1 MIFALAL
8 VVLGALVGLLT
19 VALSVA
25 VDGGASLFAER
36 PQLVWL
42 LPVAGLCSY
51 GAYRAV
57 GLDFSWSTARVM
69 EAVRDGR
76 SVPPLLAPAII
87 VGTALTVLCGGSVGK
102 EAAALQMGAA
112 ASGLLRDRVS
122 ARFRT
127 VLAPA
132 AMGAALGAMLDA
144 PLAGV
149 VFSFEALRRRP
160 DSLAAL
166 VAPAVTSFASWGVSQ
181 AMGVRFLPDSLSV
194 PDPWGAFFSGNSLAV
209 GQTAGALLLFV
220 AVGAAAGLAALAF
233 CRALE
238 KLRGGLARLGAPVFA
253 LAVGGVATAL
263 VVGYADLFHYEDV
276 RSYCGMGLLQ
286 IEAALAGEAL
296 PWWAFIVKAALTLL
310 TLAGGFK
317 GGEIMPVLAVGAC
330 LGAAVFSAA
339 SLLLPASILGV
350 VGASR
355 SLGALVGMVAFFSA
369 CTNCPLTA
377 LVFAGELF
385 GFASLPA
392 TIVAMV
398 PAYLVA
404 RRVSL
409 YPTSLERMR
418 GRCHFDPVM
427 ARHRRPFRGRTGI
440 CAGERGCGQK
450 LGPRRVRE
458 GGVGRYEKTSAPPSE
473 NARLELWAVGF
484 QGAGVFES
492 AS

>member
-51 GAYRAV
+51 GAYRAI

-69 EAVRDGR
+69 KAVRDGR
-76 SVPPLLAPAII
+76 PVPPLLAPAII
-87 VGTALTVLCGGSVGK
+87 AGTALTVLCGGSVGK

-112 ASGLLRDRVS
+112 ASGLLSRS
-122 ARFRT
+122 APERFRAM
-127 VLAPA
+127 LAPS

-166 VAPAVTSFASWGVSQ
+166 AAPAVTSFASWGVSQ

-194 PDPWGAFFSGNSLAV
+194 PDPWGALFSGNSLAV

-220 AVGAAAGLAALAF
+220 AVGVVAGLAALAF

-263 VVGYADLFHYEDV
+263 VVGYADLFHYEEM
-276 RSYCGMGLLQ
+276 RSYCGTGLSQ
-286 IEAALAGEAL
+286 IEAALAGEVL
-296 PWWAFIVKAALTLL
+296 PWWAFVVKAALTLL
-310 TLAGGFK
+310 TFAGGFK
-317 GGEIMPVLAVGAC
+317 GGEIMPVLAIGAC

-339 SLLLPASILGV
+339 SLLLPASILGA

-355 SLGALVGMVAFFSA
+355 SLGALVGMVAFFAA

-377 LVFAGELF
+377 VVFAGELF

-409 YPTSLERMR
+409 YPTSLERVR

-427 ARHRRPFRGRTGI
+427 AGHD
-440 CAGERGCGQK
+440 
-450 LGPRRVRE
+450 
-458 GGVGRYEKTSAPPSE
+458 
-473 NARLELWAVGF
+473 
-484 QGAGVFES
+484 

>member
-1 MIFALAL
+1 MSAAKRQSARAAVIFALAL

-51 GAYRAV
+51 GAYRAI

-69 EAVRDGR
+69 KAVRDGR
-76 SVPPLLAPAII
+76 PVPPLLAPAII
-87 VGTALTVLCGGSVGK
+87 AGTALTVLCGGSVGK

-112 ASGLLRDRVS
+112 ASGLLSRS
-122 ARFRT
+122 APERFRAM
-127 VLAPA
+127 LAPS

-166 VAPAVTSFASWGVSQ
+166 AAPAVTSFASWGVSQ

-194 PDPWGAFFSGNSLAV
+194 PDPWGALFSGNSLAV

-220 AVGAAAGLAALAF
+220 AVGVVAGLAALAF

-263 VVGYADLFHYEDV
+263 VVGYADLFHYEEM
-276 RSYCGMGLLQ
+276 RSYCGTGLSQ
-286 IEAALAGEAL
+286 IEAALAGEVL
-296 PWWAFIVKAALTLL
+296 PWWAFVVKAALTLL
-310 TLAGGFK
+310 TFAGGFK
-317 GGEIMPVLAVGAC
+317 GGEIMPVLAIGAC

-339 SLLLPASILGV
+339 SLLLPASILGA

-355 SLGALVGMVAFFSA
+355 SLGALVGMVAFFVA

-409 YPTSLERMR
+409 YPTSLERVR

-427 ARHRRPFRGRTGI
+427 ARRD
-440 CAGERGCGQK
+440 
-450 LGPRRVRE
+450 
-458 GGVGRYEKTSAPPSE
+458 
-473 NARLELWAVGF
+473 
-484 QGAGVFES
+484 

>member
-51 GAYRAV
+51 GAYRAI
-57 GLDFSWSTARVM
+57 GLDFSWSTTRVM
-69 EAVRDGR
+69 KAVRDGR
-76 SVPPLLAPAII
+76 PVPPLLAPAII
-87 VGTALTVLCGGSVGK
+87 AGTALTVLCGGSVGK

-112 ASGLLRDRVS
+112 ASGLLSRS
-122 ARFRT
+122 APERFRAM
-127 VLAPA
+127 LAPS

-160 DSLAAL
+160 DSFASLA
-166 VAPAVTSFASWGVSQ
+166 VPTVTSLVSWGVVR

-194 PDPWGAFFSGNSLAV
+194 PDPWGALFSGNSLAV

-220 AVGAAAGLAALAF
+220 AVGVVAGLAALAF

-263 VVGYADLFHYEDV
+263 VVGYADLFHYEEM
-276 RSYCGMGLLQ
+276 RSYCGTGLSQ
-286 IEAALAGEAL
+286 IEAALAGEVL
-296 PWWAFIVKAALTLL
+296 PWWAFVVKAALTLL
-310 TLAGGFK
+310 TFAGGFR
-317 GGEIMPVLAVGAC
+317 GGEIMPVLAIGAC

-339 SLLLPASILGV
+339 SLLLPASILGA

-355 SLGALVGMVAFFSA
+355 SLGALVGMVAFFAA

-409 YPTSLERMR
+409 YPTSLERVR
-418 GRCHFDPVM
+418 GKCHFDPVM
-427 ARHRRPFRGRTGI
+427 ARRD
-440 CAGERGCGQK
+440 
-450 LGPRRVRE
+450 
-458 GGVGRYEKTSAPPSE
+458 
-473 NARLELWAVGF
+473 
-484 QGAGVFES
+484 

>member
-1 MIFALAL
+1 MSAAKRQSARAAVIFALAL

-51 GAYRAV
+51 GAYRAI

-69 EAVRDGR
+69 KAVRDGR
-76 SVPPLLAPAII
+76 PVPPLLAPAII
-87 VGTALTVLCGGSVGK
+87 AGTALTVLCGGSVGK

-112 ASGLLRDRVS
+112 ASGLLSRS
-122 ARFRT
+122 APERFRAM
-127 VLAPA
+127 LAPA

-220 AVGAAAGLAALAF
+220 AVGAAEGQAALAF

-350 VGASR
+350 VGVSR

-427 ARHRRPFRGRTGI
+427 AGHD
-440 CAGERGCGQK
+440 
-450 LGPRRVRE
+450 
-458 GGVGRYEKTSAPPSE
+458 
-473 NARLELWAVGF
+473 
-484 QGAGVFES
+484 

>member
-1 MIFALAL
+1 MSAAKRQSARAAVIFALAL

-51 GAYRAV
+51 GAYRAI

-69 EAVRDGR
+69 KAVRDGR
-76 SVPPLLAPAII
+76 PVPPLLAPAII
-87 VGTALTVLCGGSVGK
+87 AGTALTVLCGGSVGK

-112 ASGLLRDRVS
+112 ASGLLSRS
-122 ARFRT
+122 APERFRAM
-127 VLAPA
+127 LAPA

-160 DSLAAL
+160 GSLASLA
-166 VAPAVTSFASWGVSQ
+166 APAVTSLVSWSVVR
-181 AMGVRFLPDSLSV
+181 AMGVRFLPGSVAAPAVLDVVLAGDSFMGDRV
-194 PDPWGAFFSGNSLAV
+194 V
-209 GQTAGALLLFV
+209 GALLLLA
-220 AVGAAAGLAALAF
+220 AVGAAAGLLALAF
-233 CRALE
+233 CGALG

-276 RSYCGMGLLQ
+276 RSYCGTGLLQ

-317 GGEIMPVLAVGAC
+317 GGEIMPVLAIGTC

-339 SLLLPASILGV
+339 SSLLPASILGA

-355 SLGALVGMVAFFSA
+355 SLGALVGMVAFFAA

-377 LVFAGELF
+377 LVFAGELL

-392 TIVAMV
+392 TIVAIV
-398 PAYLVA
+398 PAYLIA

-409 YPTSLERMR
+409 YPTSLQRAR
-418 GRCHFDPVM
+418 GKCQFDPVM
-427 ARHRRPFRGRTGI
+427 ARRD
-440 CAGERGCGQK
+440 
-450 LGPRRVRE
+450 
-458 GGVGRYEKTSAPPSE
+458 
-473 NARLELWAVGF
+473 
-484 QGAGVFES
+484 

>member
-1 MIFALAL
+1 MSAAKRQSARAAVIFALAL

-51 GAYRAV
+51 GAYRAI

-69 EAVRDGR
+69 KAVRDGR
-76 SVPPLLAPAII
+76 PVPPLLAPAII
-87 VGTALTVLCGGSVGK
+87 AGTALTVLCGGSVGK

-112 ASGLLRDRVS
+112 ASGLLSRS
-122 ARFRT
+122 APERFRAM
-127 VLAPA
+127 LAPS

-166 VAPAVTSFASWGVSQ
+166 AAPAVTSFASWGVSQ

-194 PDPWGAFFSGNSLAV
+194 PDPWGALFSGNSLAV

-220 AVGAAAGLAALAF
+220 AVGVVAGLAALAF

-263 VVGYADLFHYEDV
+263 VVGYADLFHYEEM
-276 RSYCGMGLLQ
+276 RSYCGTGLSQ
-286 IEAALAGEAL
+286 IEAALAGEVL
-296 PWWAFIVKAALTLL
+296 PWWAFVVKAALTLL
-310 TLAGGFK
+310 TFAGGFR
-317 GGEIMPVLAVGAC
+317 GGEIMPVLAIGAC

-339 SLLLPASILGV
+339 SLLLPASILGA

-355 SLGALVGMVAFFSA
+355 SLGALVGMVAFFAA

-409 YPTSLERMR
+409 YPTSLERVR
-418 GRCHFDPVM
+418 GKCHFDPVM
-427 ARHRRPFRGRTGI
+427 ARRD
-440 CAGERGCGQK
+440 
-450 LGPRRVRE
+450 
-458 GGVGRYEKTSAPPSE
+458 
-473 NARLELWAVGF
+473 
-484 QGAGVFES
+484 

>member
-1 MIFALAL
+1 M
-8 VVLGALVGLLT
+8 
-19 VALSVA
+19 
-25 VDGGASLFAER
+25 
-36 PQLVWL
+36 
-42 LPVAGLCSY
+42 
-51 GAYRAV
+51 
-57 GLDFSWSTARVM
+57 
-69 EAVRDGR
+69 
-76 SVPPLLAPAII
+76 
-87 VGTALTVLCGGSVGK
+87 GK

-160 DSLAAL
+160 GSLASLA
-166 VAPAVTSFASWGVSQ
+166 APAVTSLVSWSVVR
-181 AMGVRFLPDSLSV
+181 AMGVRFLPGSVAAPAVLDVVLAGDSFMGDRV
-194 PDPWGAFFSGNSLAV
+194 V
-209 GQTAGALLLFV
+209 GALLLLA
-220 AVGAAAGLAALAF
+220 AVGAAAGLLALAF
-233 CRALE
+233 CGALG

-276 RSYCGMGLLQ
+276 RSYCGTGLLQ

-317 GGEIMPVLAVGAC
+317 GGEIMPVLAIGTC

-339 SLLLPASILGV
+339 SSLLPASILGA

-355 SLGALVGMVAFFSA
+355 SLGALVGMVAFFAA

-377 LVFAGELF
+377 LVFAGELL

-392 TIVAMV
+392 TIVAIV
-398 PAYLVA
+398 PAYLIA

-409 YPTSLERMR
+409 YPTSLQRAR
-418 GRCHFDPVM
+418 GKCQFDPVM
-427 ARHRRPFRGRTGI
+427 ARRD
-440 CAGERGCGQK
+440 
-450 LGPRRVRE
+450 
-458 GGVGRYEKTSAPPSE
+458 
-473 NARLELWAVGF
+473 
-484 QGAGVFES
+484 

>member
-25 VDGGASLFAER
+25 VGGGASLFAER

-42 LPVAGLCSY
+42 LPVTGLCSY

-112 ASGLLRDRVS
+112 ASGLLRGRVS

-160 DSLAAL
+160 DSFASLA
-166 VAPAVTSFASWGVSQ
+166 APAVTSLVSWGVVR
-181 AMGVRFLPDSLSV
+181 AMGVRFLPGSVAAPAVLDVVFAGDSFMGDRV
-194 PDPWGAFFSGNSLAV
+194 
-209 GQTAGALLLFV
+209 AGALLLLA
-220 AVGAAAGLAALAF
+220 AVGAAAGLLTLAF
-233 CRALE
+233 CGALE
-238 KLRGGLARLGAPVFA
+238 KLRGSLARLGAPVFA

-276 RSYCGMGLLQ
+276 RSYCGTGLSQ

-317 GGEIMPVLAVGAC
+317 GGEIMPVLATGAC

-339 SLLLPASILGV
+339 SPLLPASILGA

-355 SLGALVGMVAFFSA
+355 SLGALVGMVAFFAA

-377 LVFAGELF
+377 LAFAGGAFRLRF
-385 GFASLPA
+385 L
-392 TIVAMV
+392 
-398 PAYLVA
+398 
-404 RRVSL
+404 
-409 YPTSLERMR
+409 
-418 GRCHFDPVM
+418 
-427 ARHRRPFRGRTGI
+427 ARHDCCNSSRLSDRPPGQSLSNLLAARARQMPVRPRFGVSRCQLRGALAGNASSTPLWHAPDYQSGVELAFARAKAKIRARALGCRLPGRRRFR
-440 CAGERGCGQK
+440 
-450 LGPRRVRE
+450 
-458 GGVGRYEKTSAPPSE
+458 
-473 NARLELWAVGF
+473 
-484 QGAGVFES
+484 
-492 AS
+492 

>member
-1 MIFALAL
+1 MSAAKRQSARAAVIFALAL

-51 GAYRAV
+51 GAYRAI

-69 EAVRDGR
+69 KAVRDGR
-76 SVPPLLAPAII
+76 PVPPLLAPAII
-87 VGTALTVLCGGSVGK
+87 AGTALTVLCGGSVGK

-112 ASGLLRDRVS
+112 ASGLLSRS
-122 ARFRT
+122 APERFRAM
-127 VLAPA
+127 LAPS

-166 VAPAVTSFASWGVSQ
+166 AAPAVTSFASWGVSQ

-194 PDPWGAFFSGNSLAV
+194 PDPWGALFSGNSLAV

-220 AVGAAAGLAALAF
+220 AVGVVAGLAALAF

-263 VVGYADLFHYEDV
+263 VVGYADLFHYEEM
-276 RSYCGMGLLQ
+276 RSYCGTGLSQ
-286 IEAALAGEAL
+286 IEAALAGEVL
-296 PWWAFIVKAALTLL
+296 PWWAFVVKAALTLL
-310 TLAGGFK
+310 TFAGGFK
-317 GGEIMPVLAVGAC
+317 GGEIMPVLAIGAC

-339 SLLLPASILGV
+339 SLLLPASILGA

-355 SLGALVGMVAFFSA
+355 SLGALVGMVAFFAA

-377 LVFAGELF
+377 VVFAGELF

-409 YPTSLERMR
+409 YPTSLERVR

-427 ARHRRPFRGRTGI
+427 AGHD
-440 CAGERGCGQK
+440 
-450 LGPRRVRE
+450 
-458 GGVGRYEKTSAPPSE
+458 
-473 NARLELWAVGF
+473 
-484 QGAGVFES
+484 

>member
-25 VDGGASLFAER
+25 VGGGAFLFAER

-112 ASGLLRDRVS
+112 ASGLLRGRVS

-160 DSLAAL
+160 DSFASLA
-166 VAPAVTSFASWGVSQ
+166 APAVTSLVSWGVVR
-181 AMGVRFLPDSLSV
+181 AMGVRFLPGSVAAPAVLDVVFAGDSFMGDRV
-194 PDPWGAFFSGNSLAV
+194 
-209 GQTAGALLLFV
+209 AGALLLLA
-220 AVGAAAGLAALAF
+220 AVGAAAGLLTLAF
-233 CRALE
+233 CGALE

-276 RSYCGMGLLQ
+276 RSYCGTGLSQ

-317 GGEIMPVLAVGAC
+317 GGEIMPTFTIGALLGASCTVMTGGEASWSAAVG
-330 LGAAVFSAA
+330 L
-339 SLLLPASILGV
+339 
-350 VGASR
+350 
-355 SLGALVGMVAFFSA
+355 VAFFAAMSR
-369 CTNCPLTA
+369 CPLA
-377 LVFAGELF
+377 AVLMGCELF
-385 GFASLPA
+385 GWAGAPLFVVAVAVSFPFGRDVGMYGQGAASVVYRVGHAAAARVRDPGRAAVVDSAVGVANRAIVEERARQTGRAPA
-392 TIVAMV
+392 APARGDRRAVAE
-398 PAYLVA
+398 ALA
-404 RRVSL
+404 RDVERAHQAMGEL
-409 YPTSLERMR
+409 EADLER
-418 GRCHFDPVM
+418 
-427 ARHRRPFRGRTGI
+427 RH
-440 CAGERGCGQK
+440 E
-450 LGPRRVRE
+450 
-458 GGVGRYEKTSAPPSE
+458 PP
-473 NARLELWAVGF
+473 A
-484 QGAGVFES
+484 
-492 AS
+492 

>member
-51 GAYRAV
+51 GAYRAI

-69 EAVRDGR
+69 KAVRDGR
-76 SVPPLLAPAII
+76 PVPPLLAPAII
-87 VGTALTVLCGGSVGK
+87 AGTALTVLCGGSVGK

-112 ASGLLRDRVS
+112 ASGLLSRS
-122 ARFRT
+122 APERFRAM
-127 VLAPA
+127 LAPS

-166 VAPAVTSFASWGVSQ
+166 AAPAVTSFASWGVSQ

-194 PDPWGAFFSGNSLAV
+194 PDPWSALFSGNSLAV

-220 AVGAAAGLAALAF
+220 AVGVVAGLAALAF

-263 VVGYADLFHYEDV
+263 VVGYADLFHYEEM
-276 RSYCGMGLLQ
+276 RSYCGTGLSQ
-286 IEAALAGEAL
+286 IEAALAGEVL
-296 PWWAFIVKAALTLL
+296 PWWAFVVKAALTLL
-310 TLAGGFK
+310 TFAGGFK
-317 GGEIMPVLAVGAC
+317 GGEIMPVLAIGAC

-339 SLLLPASILGV
+339 SLLLPASILGA

-355 SLGALVGMVAFFSA
+355 SLGALVGMVAFFAA

-409 YPTSLERMR
+409 YPTSLERVR
-418 GRCHFDPVM
+418 GECHFDPVM
-427 ARHRRPFRGRTGI
+427 ARRD
-440 CAGERGCGQK
+440 
-450 LGPRRVRE
+450 
-458 GGVGRYEKTSAPPSE
+458 
-473 NARLELWAVGF
+473 
-484 QGAGVFES
+484 

>member
-112 ASGLLRDRVS
+112 ASGLLSRS
-122 ARFRT
+122 APERFRAM
-127 VLAPA
+127 LAPS

-166 VAPAVTSFASWGVSQ
+166 AAPAVTSFASWGVSQ

-427 ARHRRPFRGRTGI
+427 AGHD
-440 CAGERGCGQK
+440 
-450 LGPRRVRE
+450 
-458 GGVGRYEKTSAPPSE
+458 
-473 NARLELWAVGF
+473 
-484 QGAGVFES
+484 

>member
-25 VDGGASLFAER
+25 VDEGASLFAER

-76 SVPPLLAPAII
+76 SVPPLLVPAII

-112 ASGLLRDRVS
+112 ASGLLSRS
-122 ARFRT
+122 APERFRAM
-127 VLAPA
+127 LAPS

-166 VAPAVTSFASWGVSQ
+166 AAPAVTSFASWGVSQ

-194 PDPWGAFFSGNSLAV
+194 PDPWGALFSGNSLAV

-220 AVGAAAGLAALAF
+220 AVGVVAGLAALAF

-263 VVGYADLFHYEDV
+263 VVGYADLFHYEEM
-276 RSYCGMGLLQ
+276 RSYCGTGLSQ
-286 IEAALAGEAL
+286 IEAALAGEVL
-296 PWWAFIVKAALTLL
+296 PWWAFVVKAALTLL
-310 TLAGGFK
+310 TFAGGFK
-317 GGEIMPVLAVGAC
+317 GGEIMPVLAIGAC

-339 SLLLPASILGV
+339 SLLLPASILGA

-355 SLGALVGMVAFFSA
+355 SLGALVGMVAFFAA

-409 YPTSLERMR
+409 YPTSLERVR

-427 ARHRRPFRGRTGI
+427 ARRD
-440 CAGERGCGQK
+440 
-450 LGPRRVRE
+450 
-458 GGVGRYEKTSAPPSE
+458 
-473 NARLELWAVGF
+473 
-484 QGAGVFES
+484 

>member
-1 MIFALAL
+1 MSAAKRQSARAAVIFALAL

-51 GAYRAV
+51 GVYRAI

-69 EAVRDGR
+69 KAVRDGR
-76 SVPPLLAPAII
+76 PVPPLLAPAII
-87 VGTALTVLCGGSVGK
+87 AGTALTVLCGGSVGK

-112 ASGLLRDRVS
+112 ASGLLSRS
-122 ARFRT
+122 APERFRAM
-127 VLAPA
+127 LAPS

-166 VAPAVTSFASWGVSQ
+166 AAPAVTSFASWGVSQ

-194 PDPWGAFFSGNSLAV
+194 PDPWGALFSGNSLAV

-220 AVGAAAGLAALAF
+220 AVGVVAGLAALAF

-263 VVGYADLFHYEDV
+263 VVGYADLFHYEEM
-276 RSYCGMGLLQ
+276 RSYCGTGLSQ
-286 IEAALAGEAL
+286 IEAALAGEVL
-296 PWWAFIVKAALTLL
+296 PWWAFVVKAALTLL
-310 TLAGGFK
+310 TFAGGFK
-317 GGEIMPVLAVGAC
+317 GGEIMPVLAIGAC
-330 LGAAVFSAA
+330 LGVAVFSAA
-339 SLLLPASILGV
+339 SLLLPASILGA

-355 SLGALVGMVAFFSA
+355 SLGVLVGMVAFFAA

-404 RRVSL
+404 RQVSL
-409 YPTSLERMR
+409 YPTSLERVR

-427 ARHRRPFRGRTGI
+427 AGHD
-440 CAGERGCGQK
+440 
-450 LGPRRVRE
+450 
-458 GGVGRYEKTSAPPSE
+458 
-473 NARLELWAVGF
+473 
-484 QGAGVFES
+484 

>member
-1 MIFALAL
+1 MSAAKRQSARAAVIFALAL

-51 GAYRAV
+51 GAYRAI

-69 EAVRDGR
+69 KAVRDGR
-76 SVPPLLAPAII
+76 PVPPLLAPAII
-87 VGTALTVLCGGSVGK
+87 AGTALTVLCGGSVGK

-112 ASGLLRDRVS
+112 ASGLLSRS
-122 ARFRT
+122 APERFRAM
-127 VLAPA
+127 LAPS

-166 VAPAVTSFASWGVSQ
+166 AAPAVTSFASWGVSQ

-194 PDPWGAFFSGNSLAV
+194 PDPWGALFSGNSLAV

-220 AVGAAAGLAALAF
+220 AVGVVAGLAALAF

-263 VVGYADLFHYEDV
+263 VVGYADLFHYEEM
-276 RSYCGMGLLQ
+276 RSYCGTGLSQ
-286 IEAALAGEAL
+286 IEAALAGEVL
-296 PWWAFIVKAALTLL
+296 PWWAFVVKAALTLL
-310 TLAGGFK
+310 TFAGGFK
-317 GGEIMPVLAVGAC
+317 GGEIMPVLAIGAC

-339 SLLLPASILGV
+339 SLLLPASILGA

-355 SLGALVGMVAFFSA
+355 SLGALVGMVAFFAA

-409 YPTSLERMR
+409 YPTSLERVR

-427 ARHRRPFRGRTGI
+427 AGHD
-440 CAGERGCGQK
+440 
-450 LGPRRVRE
+450 
-458 GGVGRYEKTSAPPSE
+458 
-473 NARLELWAVGF
+473 
-484 QGAGVFES
+484 

>member
-1 MIFALAL
+1 MSAAKRQSARAGVIFALAL

-57 GLDFSWSTARVM
+57 GLDFFWSTARVM

-160 DSLAAL
+160 GSLASLA
-166 VAPAVTSFASWGVSQ
+166 APAVTSLVSWSVVR
-181 AMGVRFLPDSLSV
+181 AMGVRFLPGSVAAPAVLDVVLAGDSFMGDRV
-194 PDPWGAFFSGNSLAV
+194 V
-209 GQTAGALLLFV
+209 GALLLLA
-220 AVGAAAGLAALAF
+220 AVGAAAGLLALAF
-233 CRALE
+233 CGALG

-276 RSYCGMGLLQ
+276 RSYCGTGLLQ

-317 GGEIMPVLAVGAC
+317 GGEIMPVLAIGTC

-339 SLLLPASILGV
+339 SSLLPASILGA

-355 SLGALVGMVAFFSA
+355 SLGARHDCRDSSRLSDRPPGQSLSDLLAACARQMPVRPRYGPARCQLRGEMVRK
-369 CTNCPLTA
+369 CQ
-377 LVFAGELF
+377 
-385 GFASLPA
+385 
-392 TIVAMV
+392 
-398 PAYLVA
+398 
-404 RRVSL
+404 
-409 YPTSLERMR
+409 
-418 GRCHFDPVM
+418 FDPVM
-427 ARHRRPFRGRTGI
+427 ARRKRPFLGRTGI
-440 CAGERGCGQK
+440 CTGK
-450 LGPRRVRE
+450 
-458 GGVGRYEKTSAPPSE
+458 SE
-473 NARLELWAVGF
+473 NARPSFGL
-484 QGAGVFES
+484 S
-492 AS
+492 ASRAQAFSGARSRPPGRGGSRSPRW

>member
-1 MIFALAL
+1 M
-8 VVLGALVGLLT
+8 
-19 VALSVA
+19 
-25 VDGGASLFAER
+25 GGASLFAER

-51 GAYRAV
+51 GAYRAI

-69 EAVRDGR
+69 KAVRDGR
-76 SVPPLLAPAII
+76 PVPPLLAPAII
-87 VGTALTVLCGGSVGK
+87 AGTALTVLCGGSVGK

-112 ASGLLRDRVS
+112 ASGLLSRS
-122 ARFRT
+122 APERFRAM
-127 VLAPA
+127 LAPS

-166 VAPAVTSFASWGVSQ
+166 AAPAVTSFASWGVSQ

-194 PDPWGAFFSGNSLAV
+194 PDPWGALFSGNSLAV

-220 AVGAAAGLAALAF
+220 AVGVVAGLAALAF

-263 VVGYADLFHYEDV
+263 VVGYADLFHYEEM
-276 RSYCGMGLLQ
+276 RSYCGTGLSQ
-286 IEAALAGEAL
+286 IEAALAGEVL
-296 PWWAFIVKAALTLL
+296 PWWAFVVKAALTLL
-310 TLAGGFK
+310 TFAGGFK
-317 GGEIMPVLAVGAC
+317 GGEIMPVLAIGAC

-339 SLLLPASILGV
+339 SLLLPASILGA

-355 SLGALVGMVAFFSA
+355 SLGALVGMVAFFAA

-377 LVFAGELF
+377 VVFAGELF

-409 YPTSLERMR
+409 YPTSLERVR

-427 ARHRRPFRGRTGI
+427 AGHD
-440 CAGERGCGQK
+440 
-450 LGPRRVRE
+450 
-458 GGVGRYEKTSAPPSE
+458 
-473 NARLELWAVGF
+473 
-484 QGAGVFES
+484 

>member
-160 DSLAAL
+160 GSLASLAA
-166 VAPAVTSFASWGVSQ
+166 PAVLDVVLAGDSF
-181 AMGVRFLPDSLSV
+181 MGDRVV
-194 PDPWGAFFSGNSLAV
+194 
-209 GQTAGALLLFV
+209 GALLLLA
-220 AVGAAAGLAALAF
+220 AVGAAAGLLALAF
-233 CRALE
+233 CGALG

-276 RSYCGMGLLQ
+276 RSYCGTGLLQ

-317 GGEIMPVLAVGAC
+317 GGEIMPVLAIGTC

-339 SLLLPASILGV
+339 SSLLPASILGA

-355 SLGALVGMVAFFSA
+355 SLGALVGMVAFFAA

-377 LVFAGELF
+377 LVFAGELL

-392 TIVAMV
+392 TIVAIV
-398 PAYLVA
+398 PAYLIA

-409 YPTSLERMR
+409 YPTSLQRAR
-418 GRCHFDPVM
+418 GKCQFDPVM
-427 ARHRRPFRGRTGI
+427 ARRD
-440 CAGERGCGQK
+440 
-450 LGPRRVRE
+450 
-458 GGVGRYEKTSAPPSE
+458 
-473 NARLELWAVGF
+473 
-484 QGAGVFES
+484 

>member
-1 MIFALAL
+1 MSAAKRQSARAAVIFALAL

-51 GAYRAV
+51 GAYRAI

-69 EAVRDGR
+69 KAVRDGR
-76 SVPPLLAPAII
+76 PVPPLLAPAII
-87 VGTALTVLCGGSVGK
+87 AGTALTVLCGGSVGK

-112 ASGLLRDRVS
+112 ASGLLSRS
-122 ARFRT
+122 APERFRAM
-127 VLAPA
+127 LAPS

-166 VAPAVTSFASWGVSQ
+166 AAPAVTSFASWGVSQ

-194 PDPWGAFFSGNSLAV
+194 PDPWGALFSGNSLAV

-220 AVGAAAGLAALAF
+220 AVGVVAGLAALAF

-263 VVGYADLFHYEDV
+263 VVGYADLFHYEEM
-276 RSYCGMGLLQ
+276 RSYCGTGLSQ
-286 IEAALAGEAL
+286 IEAALAGEVL
-296 PWWAFIVKAALTLL
+296 PWWAFVVKAALTLL
-310 TLAGGFK
+310 TFAGGFK
-317 GGEIMPVLAVGAC
+317 GGEIMPVLAIGAC

-339 SLLLPASILGV
+339 SLLLPASILGA

-355 SLGALVGMVAFFSA
+355 SLGALVGMVAFFAA

-377 LVFAGELF
+377 LVFAGELL

-392 TIVAMV
+392 TIVAIV
-398 PAYLVA
+398 PAYLIA

-409 YPTSLERMR
+409 YPTSLQRAR
-418 GRCHFDPVM
+418 GKCQFDPVM
-427 ARHRRPFRGRTGI
+427 ARRD
-440 CAGERGCGQK
+440 
-450 LGPRRVRE
+450 
-458 GGVGRYEKTSAPPSE
+458 
-473 NARLELWAVGF
+473 
-484 QGAGVFES
+484 

>member
-51 GAYRAV
+51 GAYRAI

-69 EAVRDGR
+69 KAVRDGR
-76 SVPPLLAPAII
+76 PVPPLLAPAII
-87 VGTALTVLCGGSVGK
+87 AGTALTVLCGGSVGK

-112 ASGLLRDRVS
+112 ASGLLSRS
-122 ARFRT
+122 APERFRAM
-127 VLAPA
+127 LAPS

-166 VAPAVTSFASWGVSQ
+166 AAPAVTSFASWGVSQ

-194 PDPWGAFFSGNSLAV
+194 PDPWGALFSGNSLAV

-220 AVGAAAGLAALAF
+220 AVGVVAGLAALAF

-263 VVGYADLFHYEDV
+263 VVGYADLFHYEEM
-276 RSYCGMGLLQ
+276 RSYCGTGLSQ
-286 IEAALAGEAL
+286 IEAALAGEVL
-296 PWWAFIVKAALTLL
+296 PWWAFVVKAALTLL
-310 TLAGGFK
+310 TFAGGFK
-317 GGEIMPVLAVGAC
+317 GGEIMPVLAIGAC

-339 SLLLPASILGV
+339 SLLLPASILGA

-355 SLGALVGMVAFFSA
+355 SLGALVGMVAFFAA

-409 YPTSLERMR
+409 YPTSLERVR
-418 GRCHFDPVM
+418 GKCHFDPVM
-427 ARHRRPFRGRTGI
+427 ARRD
-440 CAGERGCGQK
+440 
-450 LGPRRVRE
+450 
-458 GGVGRYEKTSAPPSE
+458 
-473 NARLELWAVGF
+473 
-484 QGAGVFES
+484 

>member
-25 VDGGASLFAER
+25 VDGR
-36 PQLVWL
+36 
-42 LPVAGLCSY
+42 LPVCGATAARLAAAGG
-51 GAYRAV
+51 GALLLWGVSGAV

-122 ARFRT
+122 AFRT

-132 AMGAALGAMLDA
+132 AMGAARVMLDA

-160 DSLAAL
+160 GSLASLA
-166 VAPAVTSFASWGVSQ
+166 APAVTSLVSWSVVR
-181 AMGVRFLPDSLSV
+181 AMGVRFLPGSVAAPAVLDVVLAGDSFMGDWV
-194 PDPWGAFFSGNSLAV
+194 V
-209 GQTAGALLLFV
+209 GALLLLA
-220 AVGAAAGLAALAF
+220 AVGAAAGLLALAF
-233 CRALE
+233 CGALG

-276 RSYCGMGLLQ
+276 RSYCGTGLLQ

-310 TLAGGFK
+310 TLACGSR
-317 GGEIMPVLAVGAC
+317 
-330 LGAAVFSAA
+330 AARSCPFSPSA
-339 SLLLPASILGV
+339 PASARQSSPLRRRFSPHLSWALWER
-350 VGASR
+350 VGLSEPSSAWSPF
-355 SLGALVGMVAFFSA
+355 SPPALTV
-369 CTNCPLTA
+369 L
-377 LVFAGELF
+377 
-385 GFASLPA
+385 
-392 TIVAMV
+392 
-398 PAYLVA
+398 
-404 RRVSL
+404 
-409 YPTSLERMR
+409 
-418 GRCHFDPVM
+418 
-427 ARHRRPFRGRTGI
+427 
-440 CAGERGCGQK
+440 
-450 LGPRRVRE
+450 
-458 GGVGRYEKTSAPPSE
+458 
-473 NARLELWAVGF
+473 
-484 QGAGVFES
+484 
-492 AS
+492 

>member
-1 MIFALAL
+1 MSAAKRQSARASVIFALAL

-25 VDGGASLFAER
+25 VDGSASLFAER

-87 VGTALTVLCGGSVGK
+87 VGTTLTVLCGGSVGK

-112 ASGLLRDRVS
+112 ASGFLSRSVPE
-122 ARFRT
+122 RFR
-127 VLAPA
+127 VMLAPA

-160 DSLAAL
+160 DSFASLAAPVVTSL
-166 VAPAVTSFASWGVSQ
+166 VAWGIVQ
-181 AMGVRFLPDSLSV
+181 AMGVRFLPGSVAVPAVLDAVFAGDSFTV
-194 PDPWGAFFSGNSLAV
+194 DRV
-209 GQTAGALLLFV
+209 GGALLLLA
-220 AVGAAAGLAALAF
+220 AVGAAAGLLALAF
-233 CRALE
+233 CGALE

-263 VVGYADLFHYEDV
+263 VVGYADLFHYEDI
-276 RSYCGMGLLQ
+276 RSYCGTGLSQ

-296 PWWAFIVKAALTLL
+296 PWWAFIAKAVLTLL
-310 TLAGGFK
+310 TFAGGFK
-317 GGEIMPVLAVGAC
+317 GGEIMPVLAIGAC
-330 LGAAVFSAA
+330 LGATIFSVALA
-339 SLLLPASILGV
+339 FFPASVLDAA
-350 VGASR
+350 GALR
-355 SLGALVGMVAFFSA
+355 SLGAIAGMAAFFAA
-369 CTNCPLTA
+369 CTNCPLSA

-392 TIVAMV
+392 TVVAIV
-398 PAYLVA
+398 PAYLIA

-409 YPTSLERMR
+409 YPTSLQR
-418 GRCHFDPVM
+418 GRGKCHFDP
-427 ARHRRPFRGRTGI
+427 AL
-440 CAGERGCGQK
+440 AS
-450 LGPRRVRE
+450 RE
-458 GGVGRYEKTSAPPSE
+458 
-473 NARLELWAVGF
+473 
-484 QGAGVFES
+484 

>member
-51 GAYRAV
+51 GAYRAI

-69 EAVRDGR
+69 KAVRDGR
-76 SVPPLLAPAII
+76 PVPPLLAPAII
-87 VGTALTVLCGGSVGK
+87 AGTALTVLCGGSVGK

-112 ASGLLRDRVS
+112 ASGLLSRS
-122 ARFRT
+122 APERFRAM
-127 VLAPA
+127 LAPS

-166 VAPAVTSFASWGVSQ
+166 AAPAVTSFASWGVSQ
-181 AMGVRFLPDSLSV
+181 AMGVRFLPGSVAASAVLDVVFAGDSFTV
-194 PDPWGAFFSGNSLAV
+194 DRV
-209 GQTAGALLLFV
+209 AGALLLLA
-220 AVGAAAGLAALAF
+220 AVGAAAGLLALAF
-233 CRALE
+233 CGALE
-238 KLRGGLARLGAPVFA
+238 KFRGGLARLGAPVFA

-263 VVGYADLFHYEDV
+263 VVGYADLFHYEEM
-276 RSYCGMGLLQ
+276 RSYCGTGLSQ
-286 IEAALAGEAL
+286 IEAALAGEVL
-296 PWWAFIVKAALTLL
+296 PWWAFVVKAALTLL
-310 TLAGGFK
+310 TFAGGFK
-317 GGEIMPVLAVGAC
+317 GGEIMPVLAIGAC

-339 SLLLPASILGV
+339 SLLLPASILGA

-355 SLGALVGMVAFFSA
+355 SLGALVGMVAFFAA

-409 YPTSLERMR
+409 YPTSLERRR
-418 GRCHFDPVM
+418 GKCHFDP
-427 ARHRRPFRGRTGI
+427 A
-440 CAGERGCGQK
+440 
-450 LGPRRVRE
+450 L
-458 GGVGRYEKTSAPPSE
+458 
-473 NARLELWAVGF
+473 
-484 QGAGVFES
+484 
-492 AS
+492 ASRDAS

>member
-51 GAYRAV
+51 GAYRAI

-69 EAVRDGR
+69 KAVRDGR
-76 SVPPLLAPAII
+76 PVPPLLAPAII
-87 VGTALTVLCGGSVGK
+87 AGTALTVLCGGSVGK

-112 ASGLLRDRVS
+112 ASGLLSRS
-122 ARFRT
+122 APERFRAM
-127 VLAPA
+127 LAPS

-166 VAPAVTSFASWGVSQ
+166 AAPAVTSFASWGVSQ

-194 PDPWGAFFSGNSLAV
+194 PDPWGALFSGNSLAV

-220 AVGAAAGLAALAF
+220 AVGVVAGLAALAF

-263 VVGYADLFHYEDV
+263 VVGYADLFHYEEM
-276 RSYCGMGLLQ
+276 RSYCGTGLSQ

-310 TLAGGFK
+310 TFAGGFK
-317 GGEIMPVLAVGAC
+317 GGEIMPVLAIGAC

-339 SLLLPASILGV
+339 SLLLPASILGA

-355 SLGALVGMVAFFSA
+355 SLGALVGMVAFFAA

-377 LVFAGELF
+377 VVFAGELF

-409 YPTSLERMR
+409 YPTSLERVR

-427 ARHRRPFRGRTGI
+427 AGHD
-440 CAGERGCGQK
+440 
-450 LGPRRVRE
+450 
-458 GGVGRYEKTSAPPSE
+458 
-473 NARLELWAVGF
+473 
-484 QGAGVFES
+484 

>member
-51 GAYRAV
+51 GAYRAI

-69 EAVRDGR
+69 KAVRDGR
-76 SVPPLLAPAII
+76 PVPPLLAPAII
-87 VGTALTVLCGGSVGK
+87 AGTALTVLCGGSVGK

-112 ASGLLRDRVS
+112 ASGLLSRS
-122 ARFRT
+122 APERFRAM
-127 VLAPA
+127 LAPS

-166 VAPAVTSFASWGVSQ
+166 AAPAVTSFASWGVSQ

-194 PDPWGAFFSGNSLAV
+194 PDPWGALFSGNSLAV

-220 AVGAAAGLAALAF
+220 AVGVVAGLAALAF

-263 VVGYADLFHYEDV
+263 VVGYADLFHYEEM
-276 RSYCGMGLLQ
+276 RSYCGTGLSQ
-286 IEAALAGEAL
+286 IEAALAGEVL
-296 PWWAFIVKAALTLL
+296 PWWAFVVKAALTLL
-310 TLAGGFK
+310 TFAGGFK
-317 GGEIMPVLAVGAC
+317 GGEIMPVLAIGAC

-339 SLLLPASILGV
+339 SLLLPASILGA

-355 SLGALVGMVAFFSA
+355 SLGALVGTVAFFAA

-377 LVFAGELF
+377 VVFAGELF

-409 YPTSLERMR
+409 YPTSLERVR

-427 ARHRRPFRGRTGI
+427 AGHD
-440 CAGERGCGQK
+440 
-450 LGPRRVRE
+450 
-458 GGVGRYEKTSAPPSE
+458 
-473 NARLELWAVGF
+473 
-484 QGAGVFES
+484 

>member
-1 MIFALAL
+1 MIFVLAL

-51 GAYRAV
+51 GAYRAI

-69 EAVRDGR
+69 KAVRDGR
-76 SVPPLLAPAII
+76 PVPPLLAPAII
-87 VGTALTVLCGGSVGK
+87 AGTALTVLCGGSVGK

-112 ASGLLRDRVS
+112 ASGLLSRS
-122 ARFRT
+122 ASERFRAM
-127 VLAPA
+127 LAPS

-166 VAPAVTSFASWGVSQ
+166 AAPAVTSFASWGVSQ

-194 PDPWGAFFSGNSLAV
+194 PDPWGALFSGNSLAV

-220 AVGAAAGLAALAF
+220 AVGVVAGLAALAF

-263 VVGYADLFHYEDV
+263 VVGYADLFHYEEM
-276 RSYCGMGLLQ
+276 RSYCGTGLSQ
-286 IEAALAGEAL
+286 IEAALAGEVL
-296 PWWAFIVKAALTLL
+296 PWWAFVVKAALTLL
-310 TLAGGFK
+310 TFAGGFK
-317 GGEIMPVLAVGAC
+317 GGEIMPVLAIGAC

-339 SLLLPASILGV
+339 SLLLPASILGA

-355 SLGALVGMVAFFSA
+355 SLGALVGMVAFFAA

-377 LVFAGELF
+377 VVFAGELF

-409 YPTSLERMR
+409 YPTSLERVR

-427 ARHRRPFRGRTGI
+427 AGHD
-440 CAGERGCGQK
+440 
-450 LGPRRVRE
+450 
-458 GGVGRYEKTSAPPSE
+458 
-473 NARLELWAVGF
+473 
-484 QGAGVFES
+484 

>member
-392 TIVAMV
+392 TILAMV

-427 ARHRRPFRGRTGI
+427 AGHD
-440 CAGERGCGQK
+440 
-450 LGPRRVRE
+450 
-458 GGVGRYEKTSAPPSE
+458 
-473 NARLELWAVGF
+473 
-484 QGAGVFES
+484 